1 VVKFFQEQFHKDFS
15 LFLKLRH
22 EELVYGGK
30 MILTFVGRKDDDVYS
45 GDSVQLY
52 GLLARSLQSL
62 VAKVRVEHIN
72 LVLPFLCVV

>member
-1 VVKFFQEQFHKDFS
+1 
-15 LFLKLRH
+15 
-22 EELVYGGK
+22 